1 MNQKDL
7 AKQLNLSRTTVSR
20 CFTNHPKINPE
31 TRARVFEL
39 AAKHGYSYS
48 PPRNQT
54 SQRPSKASQ
63 VAVLVGKPSIAGE
76 WFSTERDVL
85 AGISARLATEKLTLN
100 VQYVDPAEF
109 DLAPRARRILP
120 GIRNSE
126 VVGFILVYPIK
137 EATVRNIITK
147 FPTVCALDDYEN
159 LQVDCVDVNQTRGIS
174 GIVDRLHELGHRE
187 LAFVSRKYTVITPW
201 VEHRFGVFVESLY
214 RHHLPFRADRIVNVH
229 RDEQIEV
236 PAVVERI
243 KGFIKDGVTAIV
255 CAADHQAY
263 ELYDALTQA
272 GIRIPEDISITGF
285 DGETPQYNRPQ
296 LMTVQTPFREI
307 GVSSVVSLMRR
318 VTHPSAPSRHILV
331 SGKVIEGK
339 TVRPVKH

>member
-1 MNQKDL
+1 M
-7 AKQLNLSRTTVSR
+7 
-20 CFTNHPKINPE
+20 
-31 TRARVFEL
+31 FEL